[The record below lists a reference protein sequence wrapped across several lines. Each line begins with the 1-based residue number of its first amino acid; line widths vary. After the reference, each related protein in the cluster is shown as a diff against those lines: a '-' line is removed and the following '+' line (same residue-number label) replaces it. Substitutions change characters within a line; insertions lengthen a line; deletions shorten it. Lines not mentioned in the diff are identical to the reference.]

1 MINFK
6 VLRWKNFLST
16 GNIFT
21 ELELNKFNT
30 SLIVG
35 RNGSGKSTVLDALTF
50 ALFGK
55 PFRKINKPQ
64 LVNSITRRDMVV
76 EIEFDI
82 GTNLYKI
89 VRGIKPN
96 IFEIYQNGELVNQ
109 SSEVKD
115 YQEVLE
121 KTILKVNYKSFC
133 QVVVLGSATFQP
145 FMQLSAGQ
153 RRDVIEDLLDL
164 QIFTTMNSILKN
176 KIMMNGQEVN
186 ETALLSKSNQEKI
199 ALVREHLLELQNNNE
214 QLLEEKRQRIEQ
226 SKEEIEKLKKQL
238 EPIEQQVAELYKK
251 NNECDYPSLEKKLKK
266 LETYKHQINA
276 KINLIN
282 KDMNFLNEHDDCP
295 TCKQSIEQTFK
306 ELTLKDKNEG
316 LNTLQDGLDLL
327 LNQITEL
334 NDKMTDASNIMDKLN
349 ETKFEENI
357 FLNRINSL
365 NDYITE
371 LEKDISSIENNK
383 KQANDI
389 KIADLEAEYELL
401 KNKQIELSKDKT
413 ILSASSSLLKD
424 SGIKA
429 KIIKQYVPIINKLI
443 NKYLTALDF
452 YIQFELNE
460 EFDETIKSRY
470 RDDFSYSSF
479 SEGEK
484 MKINLA
490 ILFTWRAVAK
500 LRNSIN
506 TNLLIMDEVFDSSL
520 DTDGTEEFLK
530 LLNNLTNDTNTF
542 IISHK
547 RDQLADKF
555 ENVIKFEKK
564 QNFSRIME

>member
-1 MINFK
+1 MIKFK
-6 VLRWKNFLST
+6 VIRWKNFLST

-21 ELELNKFNT
+21 ELDLCKFNT

-64 LVNSITRRDMVV
+64 LMNSITRRDMVV

-109 SSEVKD
+109 SSEIKD

-121 KTILKVNYKSFC
+121 KNILKVNYKSFC

-164 QIFTTMNSILKN
+164 QIFTTMNSVLKN
-176 KIMMNGQEVN
+176 KIMLNGQQVN
-186 ETALLSKSNQEKI
+186 ETTLLIKSNQEKI
-199 ALVREHLLELQNNNE
+199 DLVKEHLLEIQNNNE
-214 QLLEEKRQRIEQ
+214 QLIEEKRQRLHQTDVDLIDITAEYGKINGQ
-226 SKEEIEKLKKQL
+226 IVELSKDVSLGDSLK
-238 EPIEQQVAELYKK
+238 
-251 NNECDYPSLEKKLKK
+251 KKLKK

-276 KINLIN
+276 KISILN
-282 KDMNFLNEHDDCP
+282 KDISFLNEHNDCP

-306 ELTLKDKNEG
+306 ESSIKEKNDG
-316 LNTLQDGLDLL
+316 LNEIQEGMDLL
-327 LNQITEL
+327 VKQMDELTSQIDVINNL
-334 NDKMTDASNIMDKLN
+334 NDK
-349 ETKFEENI
+349 
-357 FLNRINSL
+357 INSL
-365 NDYITE
+365 RLEESRLINKITSLKSYIKE
-371 LEKDISSIENNK
+371 LEKDISSIEVNK
-383 KQANDI
+383 KQTSDV
-389 KIADLEAEYELL
+389 KISDLEAEYEILN
-401 KNKQIELSKDKT
+401 KKQIELSKDKT
-413 ILSASSSLLKD
+413 LLSASSLLLKD

-452 YIQFELNE
+452 FIQFELNE
-460 EFDETIKSRY
+460 EFDETIRSRY

-484 MKINLA
+484 QKINLA

-506 TNLLIMDEVFDSSL
+506 TNLLIMDEIFDSSL
-520 DTDGTEEFLK
+520 DNNSVEHFFTLING
-530 LLNNLTNDTNTF
+530 LNSNENLF
-542 IISHK
+542 VISHK
-547 RDQLADKF
+547 ENMIEKF
-555 ENVIKFEKK
+555 DNIIRFKK
-564 QNFSRIME
+564 TQNFSTVI